1 MHFVHNTWSAEVTVV
16 MCFLCHAHWF
26 ALARA
31 QGPRPWG
38 QDKGVCHFLRQE
50 KKKQWNIHSLSLALT
65 LTLTAILSPNHYT
78 TSNFGRPCT
87 QFRLMCIAHAN
98 QWAWH
103 RKAHAS
109 QWAWHRKHMTIITSV
124 LEVLWTKCTPS
135 PTTWENSKLKTKRHV
150 SGTADKEIQLF
161 VDSVCIFWL
170 LVKMFVLQIILKFWR
185 FKLASFVPSCV
196 PMRIVQG
203 KVAMTEK
210 LQFKCIN
217 SFLYKTINRIPYS
230 LHTTTQAHILEC

>member
-1 MHFVHNTWSAEVTVV
+1 MHFAHNTWSVEVTVV
-16 MCFLCHAHWF
+16 TWFLCHAHWF
-26 ALARA
+26 VLACA

-38 QDKGVCHFLRQE
+38 QDKGVCHFLRQG
-50 KKKQWNIHSLSLALT
+50 KKQKNQWNIHSLSLALT
-65 LTLTAILSPNHYT
+65 LTLTAILSPNRYT

-87 QFRLMCIAHAN
+87 QFCLMCIA
-98 QWAWH
+98 
-103 RKAHAS
+103 RAS
-109 QWAWHRKHMTIITSV
+109 QWAWHRKHTTIITSV

-135 PTTWENSKLKTKRHV
+135 QRHV

-161 VDSVCIFWL
+161 VDSVCIFRL
-170 LVKMFVLQIILKFWR
+170 FVKMFVLQIILKFWR

-217 SFLYKTINRIPYS
+217 NSLYKTINEIPYS